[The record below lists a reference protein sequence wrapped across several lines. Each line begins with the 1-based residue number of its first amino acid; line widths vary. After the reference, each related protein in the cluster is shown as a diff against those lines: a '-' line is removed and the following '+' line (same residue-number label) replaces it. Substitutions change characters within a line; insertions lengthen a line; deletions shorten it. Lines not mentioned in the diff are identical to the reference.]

1 MEASDEYL
9 ERNPSHR
16 TATMVV
22 IVEVM
27 IGRFRPHPRLVGP
40 DGSTRKSPSR
50 QTRTKVLNSDL
61 EGVFRGWYPQ
71 FHARAA

>member
-1 MEASDEYL
+1 M
-9 ERNPSHR
+9 
-16 TATMVV
+16 
-22 IVEVM
+22 VM
-27 IGRFRPHPRLVGP
+27 IRVMLPAAPEAGRTQRINQEI
-40 DGSTRKSPSR
+40 SSR